1 MAYTPGINSLLE
13 RLLPKG
19 WQSQVASTFGPK
31 RFDEL
36 SSSEWTPGKK
46 TGNDE
51 FKLYKDYLAEGL
63 MPTQKAYDYFTV
75 GKDIPDEVF
84 NKEGANFSDFWVDP
98 SQMDPVNV
106 FDPNSLMAGFQRA
119 GLHDANKGMFT
130 PFQASDLRAV
140 DPSSYSA
147 QMEKDRSNLAGQLQ
161 NRLAAAGATGGGFA
175 GYGGRTQAQDLA
187 TQQFQSGAEGLYADI
202 NKQRAG
208 AVGSLYSKLEDYDK
222 LISQAT

>member
-31 RFDEL
+31 RFNKL
-36 SSSEWTPGKK
+36 SQSEWTPGKT
-46 TGNDE
+46 TGTDE
-51 FKLYKDYLAEGL
+51 YTDYLNFLEQGL

-75 GKDIPDEVF
+75 GEDIPDEVF
-84 NKEGANFSDFWVDP
+84 DKQGANFSDYWVDP

-119 GLHDANKGMFT
+119 GLHDANKNMFT
-130 PFQASDLRAV
+130 PFQAGDLRAL
-140 DPSSYSA
+140 DPSSYTA
-147 QMEKDRSNLAGQLQ
+147 QMEKDRSNLSTSLQ
-161 NRLAAAGATGGGFA
+161 NKLAASAGLGGGFA
-175 GYGGRTQAQDLA
+175 GYGGRTEAQDLA

>member
-1 MAYTPGINSLLE
+1 MTLLD
-13 RLLPKG
+13 RLLPAN
-19 WQSQVASTFGPK
+19 WQTQVASTFGPK

-46 TGNDE
+46 TGSGQ
-51 FKLYKDYLAEGL
+51 FKKYKDYLEQGL

-75 GKDIPDEVF
+75 GEDIPDEVF
-84 NKEGANFSDFWVDP
+84 DKEGANFSDYWVDP

-119 GLHDANKGMFT
+119 GLHDANKSMFT
-130 PFQASDLRAV
+130 PFQASDLRAL
-140 DPSSYSA
+140 DPSFYTA

>member
-1 MAYTPGINSLLE
+1 MTLLD
-13 RLLPKG
+13 RLLPAN
-19 WQSQVASTFGPK
+19 WQTQVASTFGPK
-31 RFDEL
+31 RFDKL
-36 SSSEWTPGKK
+36 STSEWTPGKK
-46 TGNDE
+46 TGMGDYN
-51 FKLYKDYLAEGL
+51 LYQDYLAEGL

-75 GKDIPDEVF
+75 GEDIPDEVF
-84 NKEGANFSDFWVDP
+84 DKEGVNFSDFWVDP
-98 SQMDPVNV
+98 SKMDPVNV
-106 FDPNSLMAGFQRA
+106 FDPDSLMAGFQRA
-119 GLHDANKGMFT
+119 GLQDANKSMFT
-130 PFQASDLRAV
+130 PFQAGDLRAL
-140 DPSSYSA
+140 DPSFYTA

-208 AVGSLYSKLEDYDK
+208 AIGSLYSKLEDYDK